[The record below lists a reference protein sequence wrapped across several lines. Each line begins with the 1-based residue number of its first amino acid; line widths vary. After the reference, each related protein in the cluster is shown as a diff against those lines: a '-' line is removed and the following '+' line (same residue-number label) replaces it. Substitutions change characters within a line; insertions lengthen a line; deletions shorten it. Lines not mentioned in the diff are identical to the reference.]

1 MSKKDEL
8 LNKAVATEDAKSF
21 DLTEIEIIEVASLM
35 ALEEQAQAARN
46 FMYSRI
52 VERIGTRLN
61 IADGTEIDLNWAEI
75 MSQGVKVAKLVVK
88 D

>member
-1 MSKKDEL
+1 MSKKEEL
-8 LNKAVATEDAKSF
+8 LNKAVTTEDAKSF

-52 VERIGTRLN
+52 VEHIGTRLN

-75 MSQGVKVAKLVVK
+75 MSQGAKAAKLVVK